1 MKRRFSWPMSRQRLI
16 ELGVVVFGVMI
27 ALALENLV
35 QEVRLRGDARDL
47 ERAFD
52 QEVMAAVVYSLER
65 QVSAPCFRQDLTR
78 IEQRVLQSG
87 GAAEAMTFPPA
98 VGNYVYVIPQP
109 YRPVTRFWTTAAFDR
124 ALGSEA
130 FKRIPSERAAE
141 YAMMF
146 ALITRR
152 GVENGEEFMVA
163 SRLTPAAYA
172 QAEMGEEVRADTLRD
187 LSLLDRYNAIAA
199 GSADQLI
206 ALALSMSGGN
216 RIAASIV
223 GGEADIRRMITP
235 TRPDYGACAD
245 LGAIDRLMEQ
255 ARQRVG

>member
-1 MKRRFSWPMSRQRLI
+1 MSRQRLI

-52 QEVMAAVVYSLER
+52 EEVLAAVVYSLER
-65 QVSAPCFRQDLTR
+65 QVSAPCFRQDLAQV
-78 IEQRVLQSG
+78 EQRVIQPG
-87 GAAEAMTFPPA
+87 GAAEAMTFPP
-98 VGNYVYVIPQP
+98 VMGNYVYVMPQP

-130 FKRIPSERAAE
+130 FKRIPSGRAAE

-152 GVENGEEFMVA
+152 GAENAEEFMAA

-172 QAEMGEEVRADTLRD
+172 EADMGDEVRADTLRD

-206 ALALSMSGGN
+206 GLAFSMSGGD
-216 RIAASIV
+216 RLAASV
-223 GGEADIRRMITP
+223 LANEADIRRMITP
-235 TRPDYGACAD
+235 TRPDYGVCAD
-245 LGAIDRLMEQ
+245 QGAIDRLLAQ
-255 ARQRVG
+255 ARQRAG